1 LCLSKRVQTKKV
13 VHKQPNQE
21 CALAAR
27 LAAKIKQALEV
38 KISAKIPE
46 TQVCSL
52 VCASLLVWSNLSL
65 RSSSFLCVRI
75 VSSGHAGTG

>member
-1 LCLSKRVQTKKV
+1 MYLSKRIQTKKV

-38 KISAKIPE
+38 KIS
-46 TQVCSL
+46 VRDS
-52 VCASLLVWSNLSL
+52 SLLLG
-65 RSSSFLCVRI
+65 LCFP
-75 VSSGHAGTG
+75 TGLVQFKSAIQLFFVCETCL

>member
-38 KISAKIPE
+38 KISAKI
-46 TQVCSL
+46 QCRDS
-52 VCASLLVWSNLSL
+52 SLLLGL
-65 RSSSFLCVRI
+65 CFL
-75 VSSGHAGTG
+75 TGLVQFKSEIQLFFVCENCL

>member
-1 LCLSKRVQTKKV
+1 MYLSKRIQTKKV

-38 KISAKIPE
+38 KISVKI
-46 TQVCSL
+46 QCRDS
-52 VCASLLVWSNLSL
+52 SLLLG
-65 RSSSFLCVRI
+65 LCFPTALVQFK
-75 VSSGHAGTG
+75 SGIQLFFVCETCL